1 VRPRRARESAGR
13 RAESL
18 AALYLFFKGYRI
30 RARRLRRP
38 PIEID
43 ILAQKGDTLVLVEVK
58 FRATADAAALAP
70 SWHDRARLARA
81 AEMLLAEAR
90 WRDTARNAR
99 VDIVALAPWTW
110 PRHIQNIQ

>member
-1 VRPRRARESAGR
+1 MKRARESAGR

-18 AALYLFFKGYRI
+18 AALYLFLKGYRI

-43 ILAQKGDTLVLVEVK
+43 ILAQKGDTLILVEVK
-58 FRATADAAALAP
+58 YRPTLDAAALAP
-70 SWHDRARLARA
+70 RPQDRTRLARA

-90 WRDTARNAR
+90 WKNSAQNAR
-99 VDIVALAPWTW
+99 VDILALAPWAW
-110 PRHIQNIQ
+110 PRHIRNIQ